1 MPLTYNEL
9 ANLFPNRRGIN
20 DSVLH
25 FHTVTAFS
33 QVLQPKGI
41 FIPLYRDS
49 GELNEA
55 IENGAIAAIW
65 DEEKTLPS
73 YTPSYFPVFLTNDL
87 WKGLEDMLNQLS
99 KKIAS
104 SEIIE
109 SDQTTFC
116 LFHKNSLNRIKNT
129 YDIAEMVKEFTLL
142 NKQINGKGGSKVL
155 EQVIFFTILL
165 GFLITVL
172 LSPIFIPFLRRLK
185 FGQSIREEGPK
196 SHQKKTGTPTMGG
209 VMILLSIIVTTLV
222 MTEKF
227 SEPTIKTFLLLFVLI
242 GFGLLGFLDDFIK
255 VVLKRNL
262 GLTSKQK
269 LLGQILI
276 SVIFYFIIKANQ
288 FFNSH

>member
-41 FIPLYRDS
+41 FIPVYRDS

-65 DEEKTLPS
+65 DEEKALPS

-99 KKIAS
+99 KKISS

-116 LFHKNSLNRIKNT
+116 LFRKNSLNIIRNT
-129 YDIAEMVKEFTLL
+129 YDIAEVVKEFTIL
-142 NKQINGKGGSKVL
+142 NKQTK
-155 EQVIFFTILL
+155 
-165 GFLITVL
+165 
-172 LSPIFIPFLRRLK
+172 
-185 FGQSIREEGPK
+185 REG
-196 SHQKKTGTPTMGG
+196 
-209 VMILLSIIVTTLV
+209 
-222 MTEKF
+222 
-227 SEPTIKTFLLLFVLI
+227 
-242 GFGLLGFLDDFIK
+242 
-255 VVLKRNL
+255 R
-262 GLTSKQK
+262 
-269 LLGQILI
+269 
-276 SVIFYFIIKANQ
+276 A
-288 FFNSH
+288 

>member
-25 FHTVTAFS
+25 FHTVTTFS

-41 FIPLYRDS
+41 FIPVYRDS

-99 KKIAS
+99 KKISS

-116 LFHKNSLNRIKNT
+116 LFRKNSLNIIRNT
-129 YDIAEMVKEFTLL
+129 YDIAEVVKEFTIL
-142 NKQINGKGGSKVL
+142 NKQTK
-155 EQVIFFTILL
+155 
-165 GFLITVL
+165 
-172 LSPIFIPFLRRLK
+172 
-185 FGQSIREEGPK
+185 REG
-196 SHQKKTGTPTMGG
+196 
-209 VMILLSIIVTTLV
+209 
-222 MTEKF
+222 
-227 SEPTIKTFLLLFVLI
+227 
-242 GFGLLGFLDDFIK
+242 
-255 VVLKRNL
+255 R
-262 GLTSKQK
+262 
-269 LLGQILI
+269 
-276 SVIFYFIIKANQ
+276 A
-288 FFNSH
+288 

>member
-41 FIPLYRDS
+41 FIPVYRDS

-99 KKIAS
+99 KKISS

-116 LFHKNSLNRIKNT
+116 LFHKNSLNIIRNT
-129 YDIAEMVKEFTLL
+129 YDIAEVVKEFTLL
-142 NKQINGKGGSKVL
+142 NKQTK
-155 EQVIFFTILL
+155 
-165 GFLITVL
+165 
-172 LSPIFIPFLRRLK
+172 
-185 FGQSIREEGPK
+185 REGRE
-196 SHQKKTGTPTMGG
+196 
-209 VMILLSIIVTTLV
+209 
-222 MTEKF
+222 
-227 SEPTIKTFLLLFVLI
+227 
-242 GFGLLGFLDDFIK
+242 
-255 VVLKRNL
+255 
-262 GLTSKQK
+262 
-269 LLGQILI
+269 
-276 SVIFYFIIKANQ
+276 
-288 FFNSH
+288 

>member
-41 FIPLYRDS
+41 FIPVYSDS

-65 DEEKTLPS
+65 DEERTLPS

-116 LFHKNSLNRIKNT
+116 LFHKNSLNRIRNT
-129 YDIAEMVKEFTLL
+129 YDIAEIVKEFTLL
-142 NKQINGKGGSKVL
+142 NKQTK
-155 EQVIFFTILL
+155 
-165 GFLITVL
+165 
-172 LSPIFIPFLRRLK
+172 
-185 FGQSIREEGPK
+185 REGRE
-196 SHQKKTGTPTMGG
+196 
-209 VMILLSIIVTTLV
+209 
-222 MTEKF
+222 
-227 SEPTIKTFLLLFVLI
+227 
-242 GFGLLGFLDDFIK
+242 
-255 VVLKRNL
+255 
-262 GLTSKQK
+262 
-269 LLGQILI
+269 
-276 SVIFYFIIKANQ
+276 
-288 FFNSH
+288 

>member
-41 FIPLYRDS
+41 FIPVYRDS

-65 DEEKTLPS
+65 DEEKALPS

-99 KKIAS
+99 KKISS

-116 LFHKNSLNRIKNT
+116 LFHKNSLNIIRNT
-129 YDIAEMVKEFTLL
+129 YDIAEVVKEFTLL
-142 NKQINGKGGSKVL
+142 NKQTK
-155 EQVIFFTILL
+155 
-165 GFLITVL
+165 
-172 LSPIFIPFLRRLK
+172 
-185 FGQSIREEGPK
+185 REGRE
-196 SHQKKTGTPTMGG
+196 
-209 VMILLSIIVTTLV
+209 
-222 MTEKF
+222 
-227 SEPTIKTFLLLFVLI
+227 
-242 GFGLLGFLDDFIK
+242 
-255 VVLKRNL
+255 
-262 GLTSKQK
+262 
-269 LLGQILI
+269 
-276 SVIFYFIIKANQ
+276 
-288 FFNSH
+288 

>member
-25 FHTVTAFS
+25 FHTVTTFS

-41 FIPLYRDS
+41 FIPVYRDS

-65 DEEKTLPS
+65 DEEKSLPS

-99 KKIAS
+99 KKISS

-116 LFHKNSLNRIKNT
+116 LFRKNSLNIIRNT
-129 YDIAEMVKEFTLL
+129 YDIAEVVKEFTIL
-142 NKQINGKGGSKVL
+142 NKQTK
-155 EQVIFFTILL
+155 
-165 GFLITVL
+165 
-172 LSPIFIPFLRRLK
+172 
-185 FGQSIREEGPK
+185 REG
-196 SHQKKTGTPTMGG
+196 
-209 VMILLSIIVTTLV
+209 
-222 MTEKF
+222 
-227 SEPTIKTFLLLFVLI
+227 
-242 GFGLLGFLDDFIK
+242 
-255 VVLKRNL
+255 R
-262 GLTSKQK
+262 
-269 LLGQILI
+269 
-276 SVIFYFIIKANQ
+276 A
-288 FFNSH
+288 

>member
-41 FIPLYRDS
+41 FIPVYRDS

-73 YTPSYFPVFLTNDL
+73 YTPSYFPVFLTKDL

-99 KKIAS
+99 KKISS

-116 LFHKNSLNRIKNT
+116 LFHKNSLNIIRNT
-129 YDIAEMVKEFTLL
+129 YDIAEIIKEFTLF
-142 NKQINGKGGSKVL
+142 NKQSY
-155 EQVIFFTILL
+155 
-165 GFLITVL
+165 
-172 LSPIFIPFLRRLK
+172 
-185 FGQSIREEGPK
+185 REGRE
-196 SHQKKTGTPTMGG
+196 
-209 VMILLSIIVTTLV
+209 
-222 MTEKF
+222 
-227 SEPTIKTFLLLFVLI
+227 
-242 GFGLLGFLDDFIK
+242 
-255 VVLKRNL
+255 
-262 GLTSKQK
+262 
-269 LLGQILI
+269 
-276 SVIFYFIIKANQ
+276 
-288 FFNSH
+288 

>member
-41 FIPLYRDS
+41 FIPVYRDS

-65 DEEKTLPS
+65 DEEKALPS

-99 KKIAS
+99 KKISS

-116 LFHKNSLNRIKNT
+116 LFHKNSLNIIRNT
-129 YDIAEMVKEFTLL
+129 YDIC
-142 NKQINGKGGSKVL
+142 
-155 EQVIFFTILL
+155 
-165 GFLITVL
+165 
-172 LSPIFIPFLRRLK
+172 
-185 FGQSIREEGPK
+185 
-196 SHQKKTGTPTMGG
+196 
-209 VMILLSIIVTTLV
+209 
-222 MTEKF
+222 
-227 SEPTIKTFLLLFVLI
+227 
-242 GFGLLGFLDDFIK
+242 
-255 VVLKRNL
+255 
-262 GLTSKQK
+262 
-269 LLGQILI
+269 
-276 SVIFYFIIKANQ
+276 
-288 FFNSH
+288 

>member
-41 FIPLYRDS
+41 FIPVYRDS

-99 KKIAS
+99 KKISS

-116 LFHKNSLNRIKNT
+116 LFHKNSLNIIRNT
-129 YDIAEMVKEFTLL
+129 YDIAEIVKEFTLL
-142 NKQINGKGGSKVL
+142 NKQTK
-155 EQVIFFTILL
+155 
-165 GFLITVL
+165 
-172 LSPIFIPFLRRLK
+172 
-185 FGQSIREEGPK
+185 REGRE
-196 SHQKKTGTPTMGG
+196 
-209 VMILLSIIVTTLV
+209 
-222 MTEKF
+222 
-227 SEPTIKTFLLLFVLI
+227 
-242 GFGLLGFLDDFIK
+242 
-255 VVLKRNL
+255 
-262 GLTSKQK
+262 
-269 LLGQILI
+269 
-276 SVIFYFIIKANQ
+276 
-288 FFNSH
+288 

>member
-41 FIPLYRDS
+41 FIPVYRDS

-65 DEEKTLPS
+65 DEEKALPS

-99 KKIAS
+99 KKISS

-116 LFHKNSLNRIKNT
+116 LFHKNSLNIIRNT
-129 YDIAEMVKEFTLL
+129 YDIAEVVKEFTIL
-142 NKQINGKGGSKVL
+142 NKQTK
-155 EQVIFFTILL
+155 
-165 GFLITVL
+165 
-172 LSPIFIPFLRRLK
+172 
-185 FGQSIREEGPK
+185 REG
-196 SHQKKTGTPTMGG
+196 
-209 VMILLSIIVTTLV
+209 
-222 MTEKF
+222 
-227 SEPTIKTFLLLFVLI
+227 
-242 GFGLLGFLDDFIK
+242 
-255 VVLKRNL
+255 R
-262 GLTSKQK
+262 
-269 LLGQILI
+269 
-276 SVIFYFIIKANQ
+276 A
-288 FFNSH
+288 

>member
-9 ANLFPNRRGIN
+9 ANLFPNRKGIN

-41 FIPLYRDS
+41 FIPVYRDS

-65 DEEKTLPS
+65 DEEKALPS

-99 KKIAS
+99 KKISS

-116 LFHKNSLNRIKNT
+116 LFHKNSLNIIRNT
-129 YDIAEMVKEFTLL
+129 YDIAEVVKEFTIL
-142 NKQINGKGGSKVL
+142 NKQTK
-155 EQVIFFTILL
+155 
-165 GFLITVL
+165 
-172 LSPIFIPFLRRLK
+172 
-185 FGQSIREEGPK
+185 REG
-196 SHQKKTGTPTMGG
+196 
-209 VMILLSIIVTTLV
+209 
-222 MTEKF
+222 
-227 SEPTIKTFLLLFVLI
+227 
-242 GFGLLGFLDDFIK
+242 
-255 VVLKRNL
+255 R
-262 GLTSKQK
+262 
-269 LLGQILI
+269 
-276 SVIFYFIIKANQ
+276 A
-288 FFNSH
+288 

>member
-25 FHTVTAFS
+25 FHTVTTFS

-41 FIPLYRDS
+41 FIPVYRDS

-65 DEEKTLPS
+65 DEEKALPS

-99 KKIAS
+99 KKISS

-116 LFHKNSLNRIKNT
+116 LFRKNSLNIIRNT
-129 YDIAEMVKEFTLL
+129 YDIAEVVKEFTIL
-142 NKQINGKGGSKVL
+142 NKQTK
-155 EQVIFFTILL
+155 
-165 GFLITVL
+165 
-172 LSPIFIPFLRRLK
+172 
-185 FGQSIREEGPK
+185 REG
-196 SHQKKTGTPTMGG
+196 
-209 VMILLSIIVTTLV
+209 
-222 MTEKF
+222 
-227 SEPTIKTFLLLFVLI
+227 
-242 GFGLLGFLDDFIK
+242 
-255 VVLKRNL
+255 R
-262 GLTSKQK
+262 
-269 LLGQILI
+269 
-276 SVIFYFIIKANQ
+276 A
-288 FFNSH
+288 

>member
-9 ANLFPNRRGIN
+9 ANLFPNRKGIN

-99 KKIAS
+99 KKRAS

-116 LFHKNSLNRIKNT
+116 LFHKNSLNIIRNT
-129 YDIAEMVKEFTLL
+129 YDIAEVVKEFTLL
-142 NKQINGKGGSKVL
+142 NNQSK
-155 EQVIFFTILL
+155 
-165 GFLITVL
+165 
-172 LSPIFIPFLRRLK
+172 
-185 FGQSIREEGPK
+185 REGRE
-196 SHQKKTGTPTMGG
+196 
-209 VMILLSIIVTTLV
+209 
-222 MTEKF
+222 
-227 SEPTIKTFLLLFVLI
+227 
-242 GFGLLGFLDDFIK
+242 
-255 VVLKRNL
+255 
-262 GLTSKQK
+262 
-269 LLGQILI
+269 
-276 SVIFYFIIKANQ
+276 
-288 FFNSH
+288 